1 MRIPD
6 HVGRATS
13 VPERAGNCG
22 RQRSPTGNTNSL
34 LPGRLQVDPA
44 RNHLLSAGHRGPV
57 AGRGTPV
64 RAGAVRFFRKSP
76 ALRLSPRRVH
86 HPWNPPEAELPG
98 IVPVDTLHFDRSEQA
113 AVAIIGI
120 VAYARGFEFV
130 VARRIRPGTP
140 GLDEE
145 LTPEMRRRMLTE
157 QDPFQISLRFSDG
170 RRAIS
175 SRRAPGDSEPTGPI
189 LQPRG
194 GGGTS
199 HSQLVRWWAWPLPR
213 PGRWSSS
220 ASGRCTG
227 SAKQRSASTRNSSS
241 TPPAEASSYGQKM
254 TRTPPHRPQGYT
266 RDDLGWDVLENRRH
280 RTASNVQRQST
291 ATRPHSG
298 CQSLSCTSAPT

>member
-1 MRIPD
+1 M
-6 HVGRATS
+6 
-13 VPERAGNCG
+13 
-22 RQRSPTGNTNSL
+22 
-34 LPGRLQVDPA
+34 
-44 RNHLLSAGHRGPV
+44 
-57 AGRGTPV
+57 
-64 RAGAVRFFRKSP
+64 RFFRKSP

-157 QDPFQISLRFSDG
+157 QDPFQISLRPSDG

-199 HSQLVRWWAWPLPR
+199 HSQLVRWWAWPLPPAGPLEFICQWPVYGIGETKVGIDAQLILDAAR
-213 PGRWSSS
+213 
-220 ASGRCTG
+220 
-227 SAKQRSASTRNSSS
+227 RSIQLW
-241 TPPAEASSYGQKM
+241 PE
-254 TRTPPHRPQGYT
+254 
-266 RDDLGWDVLENRRH
+266 DDPD
-280 RTASNVQRQST
+280 A
-291 ATRPHSG
+291 A
-298 CQSLSCTSAPT
+298 A